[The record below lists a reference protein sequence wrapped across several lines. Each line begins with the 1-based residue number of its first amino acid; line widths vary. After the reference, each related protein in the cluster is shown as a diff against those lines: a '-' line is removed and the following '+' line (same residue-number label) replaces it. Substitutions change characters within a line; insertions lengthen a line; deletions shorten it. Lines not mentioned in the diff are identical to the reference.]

1 MDNDIDFSIFL
12 NDSYLQGTLIH
23 EIFACLFFI
32 PYLWYLYTLFTFK
45 TYLNLNHKMYFI
57 TPITIFLLCVALAT
71 GIFLLAMRNFI
82 LDSKISL
89 MIIVCIIFLA
99 GEIYRL
105 VSIKKAKIS
114 KENMAK
120 YVKKAKIMYLFFF
133 FLYLFT
139 IAFCKI
145 NII

>member
-32 PYLWYLYTLFTFK
+32 PYLWYLYILFTFK

-71 GIFLLAMRNFI
+71 GIFLLAMRGFM
-82 LDSKISL
+82 LDSRILL
-89 MIIVCIIFLA
+89 MIIIYAIFFA

-114 KENMAK
+114 KENMQK
-120 YVKKAKIMYLFFF
+120 YVKICKIMYIVFF
-133 FLYLFT
+133 FLYIFL

-145 NII
+145 